1 MPIQTTYPFAHTI
14 GEEGL
19 AFGVGPKE
27 IITCY
32 SESIVYPGRAVAF
45 TTTYAEDPSGRPRV
59 IHPTAVE
66 GFTLAGIVEKV
77 RNEELQGP
85 LDFLDVVNTTQE
97 MYYPAGTPIPVMI
110 KGTMYVYAEGAV
122 NPTSPVFTRAV
133 SKASNTILGRFR
145 LDADGSDP
153 DTAFAFPGA
162 RFTEAI
168 GAAGLVPL
176 RVNMPT
182 A

>member
-1 MPIQTTYPFAHTI
+1 MPIQTTYPFTHTV
-14 GEEGL
+14 GAEGL
-19 AFGVGPKE
+19 RFGVGPTE
-27 IITCY
+27 VITCY
-32 SESIVYPGRAVAF
+32 SEVNIYPGRAVAF

-59 IHPTAVE
+59 IHPTAVT
-66 GFTLAGIVEKV
+66 GFTLAGIVEKK
-77 RNEELQGP
+77 RNEELKGE
-85 LDFLDVVNTTQE
+85 LDGFGVVNTTQE

-110 KGTMYVYAEGAV
+110 KGVLYVYVEGAV
-122 NPTSPVFTRAV
+122 NPTDAVFTRAV
-133 SKASNTILGRFR
+133 SNGANTILGRFR
-145 LDADGSDP
+145 LDADGSEP
-153 DTAFAFPGA
+153 ATAFAFPGA

>member
-1 MPIQTTYPFAHTI
+1 MPIQTTYPFAHTV

-19 AFGVGPKE
+19 RYGVGPFE

-32 SESIVYPGRAVAF
+32 SETIIYPGRAVSF
-45 TTTYAEDPSGRPRV
+45 TSTYAEDASGRPRV
-59 IHPTAVE
+59 IHPTAIT

-85 LDFLDVVNTTQE
+85 LDFLSVVNTTQE

-110 KGTMYVYAEGAV
+110 KGSMYVYVEGAV
-122 NPTSPVFTRAV
+122 NPTSPVFTRAIAEAPDTV
-133 SKASNTILGRFR
+133 IGRFR
-145 LDADGSDP
+145 LDADTDK
-153 DTAFAFPGA
+153 AFAFPGA
-162 RFTEAI
+162 RFTEATT
-168 GAAGLVPL
+168 AAGLVPL
-176 RVNMPT
+176 RVNMP